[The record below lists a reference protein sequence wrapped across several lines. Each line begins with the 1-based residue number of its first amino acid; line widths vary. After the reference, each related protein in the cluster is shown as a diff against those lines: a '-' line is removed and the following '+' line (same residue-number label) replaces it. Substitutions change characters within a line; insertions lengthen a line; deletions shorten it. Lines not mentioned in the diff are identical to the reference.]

1 MTAKEMYKEGKKKI
15 NTLSYKHYLP
25 SYAEIE
31 KQLRV
36 NEQILYYLP
45 AVVLERA
52 KAQIMEY
59 PVIAITNKRL
69 IYCGVVRALFSH
81 VYTATSIELN
91 AISSIRVDNGFL
103 IYGKIMFETLAHDDF
118 NIQVNNKK
126 MAVRY
131 QREINE
137 AIYNAKEMIEA
148 QKNKPASAASEIR
161 LYKSLLDD
169 GIITLEEFEE
179 KKRQLLGL

>member
-1 MTAKEMYKEGKKKI
+1 
-15 NTLSYKHYLP
+15 
-25 SYAEIE
+25 
-31 KQLRV
+31 
-36 NEQILYYLP
+36 
-45 AVVLERA
+45 
-52 KAQIMEY
+52 
-59 PVIAITNKRL
+59 
-69 IYCGVVRALFSH
+69 
-81 VYTATSIELN
+81 
-91 AISSIRVDNGFL
+91 
-103 IYGKIMFETLAHDDF
+103 MFETLAHDDF